1 MKIVISPAKSLNF
14 EKELPTQKYSES
26 AFLKESKKIHSVLK
40 KKKPIELMEL
50 MSISN
55 NLAQLNWQRNQ
66 EWQLPFTQENARP
79 ALYAFDGDV
88 YTGLDAYSITAD
100 KFDQIQ
106 DRLRI
111 LSGLYGYLQPFDLI
125 QPYRLE
131 MGTNI
136 SIGQHKN
143 LYSFWKSKLTSSL
156 NKELKKEDFLLNLA
170 SQEYFSVLDLKK
182 IIVPIITPEFK
193 DYKDG
198 KPKTI
203 SFFAKKARGLMV
215 RFIIDNDVQT
225 IDDLKK
231 FNAEGYCFDYN
242 LSTTSHLVFTR

>member
-1 MKIVISPAKSLNF
+1 
-14 EKELPTQKYSES
+14 
-26 AFLKESKKIHSVLK
+26 
-40 KKKPIELMEL
+40 

-111 LSGLYGYLQPFDLI
+111 LSGLYGYLKPFDLI

-156 NKELKKEDFLLNLA
+156 NKELKKEDFLVNLA

-182 IIVPIITPEFK
+182 
-193 DYKDG
+193 
-198 KPKTI
+198 
-203 SFFAKKARGLMV
+203 
-215 RFIIDNDVQT
+215 
-225 IDDLKK
+225 
-231 FNAEGYCFDYN
+231 
-242 LSTTSHLVFTR
+242 